1 MTSEGA
7 SSAAEL
13 KIPGLGGDPGPRAL
27 PLPLPLPLLAQTMLS
42 AVSSLLQ
49 LLQNPSPQGGYIART
64 KLHTCI
70 CMDKPEVLEGARGVE
85 GEGKKR

>member
-1 MTSEGA
+1 MLTATDPNDLGGTSEGA

-42 AVSSLLQ
+42 AVSCCLLSR
-49 LLQNPSPQGGYIART
+49 LSSSCFKILAHR
-64 KLHTCI
+64 
-70 CMDKPEVLEGARGVE
+70 EGI
-85 GEGKKR
+85 